1 MVQFSHPY
9 MPTRKT
15 IALTR
20 WTFISKVMSLLFNTL
35 SRIVIGFIP
44 RNKCLLI
51 LWLQS
56 PSTMILEPKKI
67 VCHCFHCFPI
77 YLLWSDGTEC
87 HVFVLFCL
95 NVEFFTLSHSSFTY
109 IKRLFT
115 SSSLF
120 TIRVV
125 LSAYLRLLIFLLA
138 ILITAW
144 ASSSPAYRICI
155 LHIS

>member
-1 MVQFSHPY
+1 MT
-9 MPTRKT
+9 TRQT

-35 SRIVIGFIP
+35 SSIVIDLIP

-51 LWLQS
+51 SWLQS

-77 YLLWSDGTEC
+77 YLLWSDRTGC
-87 HVFVLFCL
+87 HSFCFL
-95 NVEFFTLSHSSFTY
+95 NVEFFTLSLSSFTC

-120 TIRVV
+120 AIRV
-125 LSAYLRLLIFLLA
+125 
-138 ILITAW
+138 
-144 ASSSPAYRICI
+144 CH
-155 LHIS
+155 LHIWGYWYFSWKSWFQLELHPAQHITYVFCI